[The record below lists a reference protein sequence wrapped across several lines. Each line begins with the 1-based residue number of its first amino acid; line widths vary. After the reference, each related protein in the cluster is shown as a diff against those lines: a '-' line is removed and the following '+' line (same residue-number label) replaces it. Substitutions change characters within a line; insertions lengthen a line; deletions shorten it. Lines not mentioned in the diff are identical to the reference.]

1 MKKLFL
7 RAEFGPLWEPWEED
21 EIGRKTL
28 LLRCSTLLSSDNLE
42 GENKEIRGFETTLSL
57 KFLYLTKATKFS
69 TLLLNVF
76 TAFKS
81 KVEISKNFV
90 AF

>member
-28 LLRCSTLLSSDNLE
+28 YNIIEQKTTQLFGKFQKSNLWE
-42 GENKEIRGFETTLSL
+42 S
-57 KFLYLTKATKFS
+57 
-69 TLLLNVF
+69 
-76 TAFKS
+76 
-81 KVEISKNFV
+81 
-90 AF
+90 